1 MGNIA
6 KMSTHLANMIAAGE
20 VVEKPSSVVKE
31 LVENSIDAK
40 ATTIRVFLKE
50 GGLKEIKVVDD
61 GIGMDS
67 SDVLL
72 SFQPHATSKI
82 KNEYDLSRILSLG
95 FRGEA
100 IASIAAVSKMQII
113 SSLDGISGYQ
123 ASYQAGVIKSSGEF
137 CSNKG
142 TTVIVENLFFN
153 TPARLKYLKP
163 AKNEFASI
171 SYLMDK
177 IALAHP
183 EIRFMLINDDKTY
196 LSTTASNNSISLMG
210 EIYGLEVAKSLIEKE
225 LIIDGVKAKLI
236 LVKPEIYRANKLEIT
251 LLVNGRYVKNHNITN
266 AIIDGFRTYLPIGKY
281 PIAVLYLEIDP
292 LLIDVN
298 VHPSK
303 TEIKISNEEEIIS
316 KLIDVIS
323 TSLESTILIPT
334 RNAYTIDNNKGYK
347 KENIFE
353 LPRVEVKEEIINNSY
368 ILNENINQ
376 YNKYNISD
384 EIEILKENNEEKIEK
399 NNNEIIEEKSEEPI
413 INNQTKIPYFEYIG
427 QAFGTY
433 LLFQN
438 DEGLYLMD
446 QHAAAERI
454 NYEKNYEILGKPNQP
469 TIEPLIPIMLSLTK
483 SESLFISEHLNE
495 FEKIGFKLEEIS
507 PTDYIIRQIPLWA
520 NLDNAKDIIYK
531 TFSLLIENKKVDI
544 ITFRDNIAKQI
555 SCKGSIKANHY
566 LSKIEID
573 TLVENL
579 KKCRNPYT
587 CPHGRPTIIKFSC
600 SDLEKMFERIQ
611 K

>member
-113 SSLDGISGYQ
+113 SSLDGLSGYQ
-123 ASYQAGVIKSSGEF
+123 ASYQAGVIKSSGDI

-196 LSTTASNNSISLMG
+196 LSTTASNNNVSLMG

-225 LIIDGVKAKLI
+225 FIIDGVKAKLI

-292 LLIDVN
+292 LLVDVN

-303 TEIKISNEEEIIS
+303 IEIKISNEDEIIN
-316 KLIDVIS
+316 KLITVI
-323 TSLESTILIPT
+323 TSALESTILIPT
-334 RNAYTIDNNKGYK
+334 RNTYIVDSNKGYK
-347 KENIFE
+347 KESIFT
-353 LPRVEVKEEIINNSY
+353 LPRVEVKDEKINN
-368 ILNENINQ
+368 LHKFNENINQ
-376 YNKYNISD
+376 YN
-384 EIEILKENNEEKIEK
+384 EVKI
-399 NNNEIIEEKSEEPI
+399 SEERDILVENDFIDDKTENHENIEVPDKSI
-413 INNQTKIPYFEYIG
+413 IKNESKIPYFEYIG

-438 DEGLYLMD
+438 DDGLYLMD

-454 NYEKNYEILGKPNQP
+454 NYEKNYELLGKPNQP
-469 TIEPLIPIMLSLTK
+469 TIELLIPIMLTLTK
-483 SESLFISEHLNE
+483 SESIFINEHLSD
-495 FEKIGFKLEEIS
+495 FGKIGFKLEEIS

-531 TFSLLIENKKVDI
+531 IFSLLIENKKVDI
-544 ITFRDNIAKQI
+544 IIFRDNIAKQI

-566 LSKIEID
+566 LSRIEID
-573 TLVENL
+573 TLVNNL
-579 KKCRNPYT
+579 KNCKNPYT